1 MKTLIFGLLLGII
14 IGAGGYWYMTADRTT
29 PGIQEAEERAASQAE
44 KAYDSVRAAGEQVKE
59 ALAAKL
65 EAFELRSEDIQQEL
79 AEQGRVVRRK
89 ARDIGEVATDA
100 AVDSRATAIIKARL
114 AADPDLSA
122 LSISVSTTKGQVTLS
137 GTVASAEL
145 IGKAMALALEV
156 EGVREVVSTLQIG

>member
-1 MKTLIFGLLLGII
+1 MKTLIFGVLLGVI
-14 IGAGGYWYMTADRTT
+14 IGAGGYWYMTAERTS
-29 PGIQEAEERAASQAE
+29 PDIEKAEERAASQAE
-44 KAYDSVRAAGEQVKE
+44 KAFDSVRAAGEQAKE

-89 ARDIGEVATDA
+89 AREIGDAATDTV
-100 AVDSRATAIIKARL
+100 VDSRATAIIKAKL

-122 LSISVSTTKGQVTLS
+122 LDISVSTTEGQVTLS

-145 IGKAMALALEV
+145 IGKAMALALEA